1 MADATEECLSLT
13 RVDKLFK
20 DKLCLE
26 TGFTK
31 VALEH
36 LAKQK
41 AIKLS
46 LPKDRYLMLGGAGA
60 QKEIENAT
68 TKARQK
74 LRAWAGLVHEVVQT
88 EFPDFEL
95 LAAFSVFWLDESMA
109 GTAK

>member
-1 MADATEECLSLT
+1 M
-13 RVDKLFK
+13 DKLFK

-46 LPKDRYLMLGGAGA
+46 KGRYLMLGGAGA
-60 QKEIENAT
+60 RKEIEKT
-68 TKARQK
+68 TTEALQK
-74 LRAWAGLVHEVVQT
+74 LRAWADLVHEVVQT

-95 LAAFSVFWLDESMA
+95 LAAFNVFWLDERSKQMKCCHA
-109 GTAK
+109 IPH

>member
-1 MADATEECLSLT
+1 MQAAGFKA

-20 DKLCLE
+20 GKLWLE

-46 LPKDRYLMLGGAGA
+46 ENHYLMLGGKGVG
-60 QKEIENAT
+60 KEIEN
-68 TKARQK
+68 
-74 LRAWAGLVHEVVQT
+74 V
-88 EFPDFEL
+88 
-95 LAAFSVFWLDESMA
+95 
-109 GTAK
+109 